1 MFLIEDT
8 ESDLKLKFVK
18 YNDKVPQFEIL
29 LKEKKLS
36 AEVTILDDRI
46 VFEVRKDETHEL
58 TGRFI
63 HHFSEKQIG

>member
-46 VFEVRKDETHEL
+46 VFEVRNNEDHQMINH
-58 TGRFI
+58 F
-63 HHFSEKQIG
+63 HHYFSEKISD